1 MLNKNGWGIV
11 EAILFLL
18 VFIVCLLFSF
28 WGLRRLGLV
37 DENWQFYSSNLFN
50 PNPDKNGDK
59 QEEPKEP
66 EKVFSYEDLEND
78 MVGATKLYINDF
90 YNNELGLDT
99 LNIRVSQLIDN
110 GYIAELVDK
119 NKKNCSGYTAVYV
132 ENGEIIYK
140 PYLKCPKYETKGYE
154 ERKDD

>member
-66 EKVFSYEDLEND
+66 EKVFSYEDFNSFRIKSEN
-78 MVGATKLYINDF
+78 V
-90 YNNELGLDT
+90 
-99 LNIRVSQLIDN
+99 
-110 GYIAELVDK
+110 
-119 NKKNCSGYTAVYV
+119 
-132 ENGEIIYK
+132 
-140 PYLKCPKYETKGYE
+140 
-154 ERKDD
+154 

>member
-66 EKVFSYEDLEND
+66 EKVFV
-78 MVGATKLYINDF
+78 MKI
-90 YNNELGLDT
+90 
-99 LNIRVSQLIDN
+99 
-110 GYIAELVDK
+110 
-119 NKKNCSGYTAVYV
+119 
-132 ENGEIIYK
+132 
-140 PYLKCPKYETKGYE
+140 
-154 ERKDD
+154 